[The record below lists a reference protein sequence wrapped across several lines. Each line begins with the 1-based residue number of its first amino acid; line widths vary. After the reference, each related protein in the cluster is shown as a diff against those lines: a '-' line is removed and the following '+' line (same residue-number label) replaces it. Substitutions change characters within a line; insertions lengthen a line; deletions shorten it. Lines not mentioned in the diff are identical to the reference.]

1 MSWMKSR
8 MPSMMTRPKSGIM
21 PIASSVIASRISGEY
36 FRSAS
41 IVRLSASQSFGRTCQ
56 SQDSIQ
62 NNLAMVLALFRINVE
77 NLPFSL
83 REACTVMQHCA
94 ILQGG
99 RSDGGDIEGLLAF
112 GLSNG
117 CTEVSQS
124 PDCGIIHHKHGSGL
138 FVCPG
143 HTYDR
148 FFYVVSQFLR
158 SRNIAARL
166 FHIPTVLLV
175 WPYVLSLQAS
185 ARVPPRSSEA
195 PGFFFRSPAICPVRR
210 CIRTDASPA

>member
-1 MSWMKSR
+1 
-8 MPSMMTRPKSGIM
+8 
-21 PIASSVIASRISGEY
+21 
-36 FRSAS
+36 
-41 IVRLSASQSFGRTCQ
+41 
-56 SQDSIQ
+56 
-62 NNLAMVLALFRINVE
+62 MVLALFRINVE
-77 NLPFSL
+77 NLSFSL
-83 REACTVMQHCA
+83 REAGTVMQHCV
-94 ILQGG
+94 IFQGG

-175 WPYVLSLQAS
+175 WPYVLSQQAS

-210 CIRTDASPA
+210 DIRTNVSPA

>member
-1 MSWMKSR
+1 MLK
-8 MPSMMTRPKSGIM
+8 
-21 PIASSVIASRISGEY
+21 
-36 FRSAS
+36 
-41 IVRLSASQSFGRTCQ
+41 
-56 SQDSIQ
+56 
-62 NNLAMVLALFRINVE
+62 E
-77 NLPFSL
+77 NLTFNDLPEMVGRLCEKIESLENALKESLAKEPSAKENLSFSL
-83 REACTVMQHCA
+83 WEASTVMQHCA

-112 GLSNG
+112 GFTDR

-124 PDCGIIHHKHGSGL
+124 PDCRIIHHKHGSGL
-138 FVCPG
+138 FVCSG

-158 SRNIAARL
+158 SRNITARL

-175 WPYVLSLQAS
+175 WPYVLSQQAS

-210 CIRTDASPA
+210 DIRTDVSPA

>member
-1 MSWMKSR
+1 
-8 MPSMMTRPKSGIM
+8 
-21 PIASSVIASRISGEY
+21 
-36 FRSAS
+36 
-41 IVRLSASQSFGRTCQ
+41 
-56 SQDSIQ
+56 
-62 NNLAMVLALFRINVE
+62 
-77 NLPFSL
+77 
-83 REACTVMQHCA
+83 MQHCA

-112 GLSNG
+112 GFTDR
-117 CTEVSQS
+117 CTEVSKS

-166 FHIPTVLLV
+166 FHIPTVLLI
-175 WPYVLSLQAS
+175 WPYVLSQQAS

-195 PGFFFRSPAICPVRR
+195 PVFSSGLQPFVQFVAIYEQMLPLLDDRYPSVFGLV
-210 CIRTDASPA
+210 IEG